1 MLWWCSAWWWR
12 WRWVSETFIND
23 AILHT
28 SEKSASRLRLSVSF
42 LSPPSASRR
51 FPSPTIISVSVQR
64 WLMHRVLRIIPTR
77 WQPPGNIENGASGHH
92 AHRMSS
98 VSRLITY
105 RTIHISTWWN
115 RLCFLSSSE
124 YDFTYTI
131 QNILCHKLCP
141 NLSKFDWISPIIT
154 GFHWVRDATVTPE
167 NKYT

>member
-1 MLWWCSAWWWR
+1 MQRVVMAMKMGKRDFHQWCYSAHIWKKCKPPP
-12 WRWVSETFIND
+12 VVGVILKPALSEP
-23 AILHT
+23 
-28 SEKSASRLRLSVSF
+28 EVSF
-42 LSPPSASRR
+42 TYNNLG
-51 FPSPTIISVSVQR
+51 QR
-64 WLMHRVLRIIPTR
+64 ATMTD
-77 WQPPGNIENGASGHH
+77 ASGVKNYTNSLTTAWQHRKRRPRHH
-92 AHRMSS
+92 AHRMST